1 MEPMTLAEAEIGVP
15 TVGVPTES
23 AEELI
28 AEALRRFK

>member
-1 MEPMTLAEAEIGVP
+1 MQPMTLAEAEIGVS
-15 TVGVPTES
+15 TES

>member
-15 TVGVPTES
+15 TES

-28 AEALRRFK
+28 AEAFRRFQ